1 MKSFLSH
8 NWYKLMIASSFLIFS
23 IGFLLYAIS
32 PSYANT
38 NEEKINTSINSPNYM
53 ENAFAVTSNGYL
65 YVFSSKAQMYGWSSG
80 GKYNNGTPQYKW
92 VGNELWYMNED
103 GTNGNSGYNGYK
115 IKLP

>member
-38 NEEKINTSINSPNYM
+38 NEEKINTSINSPNS
-53 ENAFAVTSNGYL
+53 NDDRFAVSSNGYL
-65 YVFSSKAQMYGWSSG
+65 YVFDNKNVMYSWAKGE
-80 GKYNNGTPQYKW
+80 KYYYDKTKPEYQWK
-92 VGNELWYMNED
+92 GNELISAY
-103 GTNGNSGYNGYK
+103 GTASGYK
-115 IKLP
+115 MKLP